1 MIKHGTTQ
9 GNEFK
14 QNVKFKEVGIEDLV
28 LIGKWY
34 FDLAKE
40 FQAVGQTEKAA
51 YFANTV
57 EEIVLITNEIMN
69 AGLRSITNST
79 LSDYDI
85 KAITVGTNLADEVE
99 AVKIIKHEVSKG
111 GHSERVNIV
120 LANPAMIARENVY
133 RRKMRDF
140 IKSNRQFEMELIHGK
155 VDEKD
160 LALKAIKHRIEYYI
174 RNGKRRLLVEYLIE
188 SIFTHSNMTH
198 ANAHQFINAYK
209 EKYKLPEPS
218 EAIRNVPEINET
230 TNKYELP
237 KERWL
242 KVKYRTL
249 NTPSRLEE
257 KFVMWPKDVEH
268 SLCDSAMAHVIPLN
282 RVVVWRRAT
291 IEEVRVL
298 IVPKL
303 KFNSAP
309 YRVTMDYYGLKM
321 TNIQ

>member
-1 MIKHGTTQ
+1 MIKQGTT
-9 GNEFK
+9 EK
-14 QNVKFKEVGIEDLV
+14 NVKFKEVGIQDLV
-28 LIGKWY
+28 EIGKWY

-40 FQAVGQTEKAA
+40 FLAAGQTDKAA

-69 AGLRSITNST
+69 AGLRTITNGT
-79 LSDYDI
+79 LPDYNI
-85 KAITVGTNLADEVE
+85 KAITVGENLADEVE
-99 AVKIIKHEVSKG
+99 AVKSIKLEVNAG
-111 GHSERVNIV
+111 DHSERVNIV
-120 LANPAMIARENVY
+120 LANPAMIARENIY
-133 RRKMRDF
+133 RRKMKDF
-140 IKSNRQFEMELIHGK
+140 IKSNRQFEMELIYGK
-155 VDEKD
+155 IDEKD

-188 SIFTHSNMTH
+188 SIFTHSDMSYT
-198 ANAHQFINAYK
+198 NAHQFINAYK
-209 EKYKLPEPS
+209 KKYKLPEPS
-218 EAIRNVPEINET
+218 TAIRNVPEINET

-242 KVKYRTL
+242 RVKYRTL

-268 SLCDSAMAHVIPLN
+268 SLCDVDMAHVIPLN

-291 IEEVRVL
+291 IEEVRL
-298 IVPKL
+298 DIVPKL
-303 KFNSAP
+303 TLHSAP
-309 YRVTMDYYGLKM
+309 YKVTMAYYGLKM